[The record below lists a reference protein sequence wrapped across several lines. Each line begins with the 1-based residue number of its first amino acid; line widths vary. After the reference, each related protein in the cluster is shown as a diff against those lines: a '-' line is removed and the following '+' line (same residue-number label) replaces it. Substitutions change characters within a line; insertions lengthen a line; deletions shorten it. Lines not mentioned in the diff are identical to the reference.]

1 LISINSRRGGRCEK
15 RGMKQP
21 LYATSVEAGPAAQPK
36 AFQALVLGR
45 RLGRFRANQ
54 TLLAQFV
61 RALARLGFSASAAVM
76 IGRLLVSGVIE
87 HSAALAAGTFLVFAA
102 IMSCWADGIQASA
115 EMKLSSELRAAAFD
129 QLREMSAR
137 QIQSLPTG
145 GLVVSMQRH
154 PEAVAA
160 LLIGHRCAA
169 AMLTIGPLAAAFA
182 VGVVSWQAALLMM
195 GVTPVM
201 IVFFALVGESIHR
214 RADQQE
220 KAFGRLAAQFADRV
234 RTLPTILANHALD
247 VEEKK
252 LALRLEAYAAHTMGV
267 LRIAFVNA
275 AVIDFFAS
283 LSIAMLALLLGL
295 GHLKLAMI
303 PGFSRLELWQS
314 LFILMI
320 APEYFAPFRQFAE
333 QYHAKADGLA
343 AAKAMDRL
351 LDSHYAAP
359 PSLPLVDCAKISLP
373 RVGLVAIVG
382 PSGAGKSTL
391 LRRLAGLDPG
401 RSEPPSEI
409 SKENISWISDD
420 AYVGVGLLGQVIAP
434 TRETDQTRV
443 KEATER
449 IGLLDDELLPGGLE
463 AHVENCGENLSGGQ
477 RLRISIARAL
487 LSNGAVLADEPT
499 SKLDS
504 HTADLV
510 RGTLQDM
517 ARSRLVVVATH
528 DPALA
533 GRANLTIDLGGVRP
547 FEAAA

>member
-1 LISINSRRGGRCEK
+1 
-15 RGMKQP
+15 
-21 LYATSVEAGPAAQPK
+21 
-36 AFQALVLGR
+36 
-45 RLGRFRANQ
+45 
-54 TLLAQFV
+54 
-61 RALARLGFSASAAVM
+61 M

-87 HSAALAAGTFLVFAA
+87 PLPALAGGTFLVVVA
-102 IMSCWADGIQASA
+102 IMSRLADGIQAGA
-115 EMKLSSELRAAAFD
+115 EMKLSAELRAAAFD
-129 QLREMSAR
+129 RLLEMSAR
-137 QIQSLPTG
+137 QIQSLPVG

-154 PEAVAA
+154 PEAVAG

-169 AMLTIGPLAAAFA
+169 AMLTIGPFAAAVALAF
-182 VGVVSWQAALLMM
+182 VSWQAALLVM
-195 GVTPVM
+195 GLTPVM
-201 IVFFALVGESIHR
+201 IVFFALIGGTIHR
-214 RADQQE
+214 RANQQE
-220 KAFGRLAAQFADRV
+220 KALGRLAAQFADRV

-247 VEEKK
+247 TEERK
-252 LALRLEAYAAHTMGV
+252 LAVRLEAYAAHTMGV

-295 GHLKLAMI
+295 GHLKLVMI

-343 AAKAMDRL
+343 AAQVLDRL

-359 PSLPLVDCAKISLP
+359 PRPPLVDLAKISLP
-373 RVGLVAIVG
+373 SVGLVAIVG

-391 LRRLAGLDPG
+391 LRRLAGLDPEQG
-401 RSEPPSEI
+401 EPPPEI
-409 SKENISWISDD
+409 SKENISWISND
-420 AYVGVGLLGQVIAP
+420 AYVADGSLGQVIAP
-434 TRETDQTRV
+434 SRGADQTRI
-443 KEATER
+443 KEAAER
-449 IGLLDDELLPGGLE
+449 IGLLDDDLLPGGLE
-463 AHVENCGENLSGGQ
+463 ARVENCGENLSGGQ

-487 LSNGAVLADEPT
+487 LSNGAILADEPT

-504 HTADLV
+504 YTAALV
-510 RGTLQDM
+510 RATLQDM

-533 GRANLTIDLGGVRP
+533 GRANLTIDLTGDKP
-547 FEAAA
+547 FEVAA

>member
-1 LISINSRRGGRCEK
+1 LISINSCRGSRCEK
-15 RGMKQP
+15 RRMKERS
-21 LYATSVEAGPAAQPK
+21 YATSPDSESAAQPK

-45 RLGRFRANQ
+45 GLGRVRAKQ
-54 TLLAQFV
+54 ALLAQIA
-61 RALARLGFSASAAVM
+61 RTLARLGFSASAAVL
-76 IGRLLVSGVIE
+76 IGRLLMNGVIE
-87 HSAALAAGTFLVFAA
+87 PRAALAAGTFVVLAV
-102 IMSCWADGIQASA
+102 IMGRLADGIQAGA

-129 QLREMSAR
+129 RLREMSAR
-137 QIQSLPTG
+137 QIQSLPAG

-160 LLIGHRCAA
+160 LLIGHRTAA
-169 AMLTIGPLAAAFA
+169 LMLTIGPLAAAVA
-182 VGVVSWQAALLMM
+182 LALVSWQAALL
-195 GVTPVM
+195 VLCLTPVM
-201 IVFFALVGESIHR
+201 IVFFALVGNTIRR
-214 RADQQE
+214 RADDQE
-220 KAFGRLAAQFADRV
+220 KALGRLAAQFADRV

-247 VEEKK
+247 GEEKK
-252 LALRLEAYAAHTMGV
+252 LAVRLEAYAARTMSV

-283 LSIAMLALLLGL
+283 LSIAMLAVLLGL
-295 GHLKLAMI
+295 GHLKLIMI

-343 AAKAMDRL
+343 AAQALDRL
-351 LDSHYAAP
+351 LDSHDVAP
-359 PSLPLVDCAKISLP
+359 PRLPLVDFAKLSLP
-373 RVGLVAIVG
+373 PVGLVAIVG

-401 RSEPPSEI
+401 QGEPWPEI
-409 SKENISWISDD
+409 SRENISWISSD
-420 AYVGVGLLGQVIAP
+420 AHVTDGSLGQVIEPSRGADP
-434 TRETDQTRV
+434 TRI
-443 KEATER
+443 KEAAER

-504 HTADLV
+504 HTAALI
-510 RGTLQDM
+510 RGTLCDM
-517 ARSRLVVVATH
+517 ARFRLVVVATH

-533 GRANLTIDLGGVRP
+533 GRANLTIDLTGGRP
-547 FEAAA
+547 FEVAA

>member
-1 LISINSRRGGRCEK
+1 
-15 RGMKQP
+15 MKQR
-21 LYATSVEAGPAAQPK
+21 LHATSADSGAAAEPK

-45 RLGRFRANQ
+45 RLGRSRANQ
-54 TLLAQFV
+54 ALLAQVV
-61 RALARLGFSASAAVM
+61 RALARLGFSASAAVV
-76 IGRLLVSGVIE
+76 IGRLLVSGVVE
-87 HSAALAAGTFLVFAA
+87 PWAALAAGTFVVFAA
-102 IMSCWADGIQASA
+102 AMGCLADGIQAGA
-115 EMKLSSELRAAAFD
+115 EMKLSSGLRAVAFD

-160 LLIGHRCAA
+160 LLIGHRSAS
-169 AMLTIGPLAAAFA
+169 AMLTIGPLAAAA
-182 VGVVSWQAALLMM
+182 AIAVVSWQAALLMM
-195 GVTPVM
+195 GLTPVM
-201 IVFFALVGESIHR
+201 IVFFALVGETIHR
-214 RADQQE
+214 RAGQQE
-220 KAFGRLAAQFADRV
+220 MALGSLAAQFADRV

-252 LALRLEAYAAHTMGV
+252 LAVRLEAYAAHTMGV

-343 AAKAMDRL
+343 AAEALDRL
-351 LDSHYAAP
+351 LASRHVAP
-359 PSLPLVDCAKISLP
+359 PRLPLVDFAKISLP
-373 RVGLVAIVG
+373 PVGLVAIVG

-391 LRRLAGLDPG
+391 LRRLAGLDPE
-401 RSEPPSEI
+401 RLEPPPGISE
-409 SKENISWISDD
+409 ENISWISND
-420 AYVGVGLLGQVIAP
+420 AYVADGSLGQAIAP
-434 TRETDQTRV
+434 SPGADQTRV
-443 KEATER
+443 KEAAER
-449 IGLLDDELLPGGLE
+449 IALLDDELLPGGLD
-463 AHVENCGENLSGGQ
+463 ARVENCGENLSGGQ

-504 HTADLV
+504 HTAALV

-533 GRANLTIDLGGVRP
+533 GRANLTIDLTGGRP
-547 FEAAA
+547 FEVAA